1 MRRHAITASTASE
14 LSRAILDRIPHHAR
28 FVLIGEASHGTREF
42 YQQRAD
48 ISKLLI
54 EERGFDAVLAESDF
68 PDAYRVNKY
77 VRGLSK
83 EQSANEA
90 LGDYTVSLITC
101 CWAELFCS
109 WAAHHPRF
117 HNKYAQEARIDT
129 AWNLF

>member
-1 MRRHAITASTASE
+1 MVQAAVVDAVKRHAITAKTASE
-14 LSRAILDRIPHHAR
+14 FTSAIVERIPQHAR

-42 YQQRAD
+42 YQQRAE

-83 EQSANEA
+83 DQTANEA
-90 LGDYTVSLITC
+90 LGEYTVSLLTQSRLTC
-101 CWAELFCS
+101 
-109 WAAHHPRF
+109 H
-117 HNKYAQEARIDT
+117 T
-129 AWNLF
+129 G